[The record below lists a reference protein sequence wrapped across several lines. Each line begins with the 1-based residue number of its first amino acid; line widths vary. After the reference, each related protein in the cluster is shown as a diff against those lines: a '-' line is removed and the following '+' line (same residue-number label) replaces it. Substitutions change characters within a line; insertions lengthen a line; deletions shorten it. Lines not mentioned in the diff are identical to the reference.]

1 MEKSCIIKHFE
12 HYSPLTEN
20 DKLLLDSLEKSPR
33 EYRKNTSV
41 WTQGEPSNHFY
52 TVSKGWVYSY
62 RNMEDG
68 SRQILDVYVPGDVVG
83 LREFAFNKRIT
94 GLTVMSDAVLCAFPK
109 SRLTE
114 VFAESLLLCSIFF
127 MISATDQAILLER
140 LVNLGRRSARQKLAH
155 FLLEISKRLQKTNVT
170 INNHLTLPLTQ
181 TLLADALGLSAVH
194 VNRVFKELREENL
207 IEQTNGH
214 VKLID
219 VDGLREVAGFDASY
233 LQENI
238 EPMLQQARQMQLKI
252 NGAGGA
258 DPADLGILET
268 NG

>member
-12 HYSPLTEN
+12 HYSALT
-20 DKLLLDSLEKSPR
+20 DDDRMLLSSLEKSPR

-52 TVSKGWVYSY
+52 TVSKGWAYSY

-83 LREFAFNKRIT
+83 LREFAFDKRIT
-94 GLTVMSDAVLCAFPK
+94 GLTAMSDAVLCAFPK
-109 SRLTE
+109 TRLTE

-155 FLLEISKRLQKTNVT
+155 FLLEISKRMEKTNT
-170 INNHLTLPLTQ
+170 CIEDPLQLPLTQ

-194 VNRVFKELREENL
+194 VNRVFKELREEDL
-207 IEQTNGH
+207 IEQINGH
-214 VKLID
+214 VQLCDIE
-219 VDGLREVAGFDASY
+219 GLREVAGFDGRY
-233 LQENI
+233 LEENI
-238 EPMLQQARQMQLKI
+238 EPMLQQARQLQRRI

-258 DPADLGILET
+258 DPADLEILESS
-268 NG
+268 